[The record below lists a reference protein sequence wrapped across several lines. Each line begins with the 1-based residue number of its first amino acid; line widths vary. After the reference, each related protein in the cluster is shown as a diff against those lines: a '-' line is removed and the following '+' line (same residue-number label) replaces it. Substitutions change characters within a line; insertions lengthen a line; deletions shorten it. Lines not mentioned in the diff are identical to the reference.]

1 MDGWTDCQMET
12 QADRHDIRAQ
22 LLRTGGLEWE
32 LCRPAGRSEPSP
44 AASLA
49 LPLPGSTP
57 GPPPHAVTRRSM
69 AGGGPAPGFI
79 EQIREKGGPAGP
91 HPGPGAS
98 SSCLCCPPVRAW
110 ATGAR
115 APFSC

>member
-32 LCRPAGRSEPSP
+32 HSSQPSRGALRTFPRS
-44 AASLA
+44 
-49 LPLPGSTP
+49 LPRSTP